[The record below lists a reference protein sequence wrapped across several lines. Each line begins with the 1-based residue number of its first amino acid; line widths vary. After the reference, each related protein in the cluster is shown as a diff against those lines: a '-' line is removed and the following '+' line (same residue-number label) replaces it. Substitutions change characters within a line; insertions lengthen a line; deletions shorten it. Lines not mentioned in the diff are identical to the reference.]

1 MRARPLI
8 PARDRATRTIRRAG
22 TGLVAA
28 AALLLLAACG
38 GAGDQDA
45 AAADGGS
52 EQVLTISAIPD
63 QDPEKLQRLY
73 GAVSSYLGEKLGIT
87 VTYQPVID
95 YTASVTSFRRGD
107 LDAVFFGGLS
117 GVQARLQLPGSV
129 LLAQRDIDENFRSVF
144 IAGTGTGIAP
154 VTDVAGLAELRGKS
168 LTFGSEV
175 STSGRLMPQFFLGQ
189 AGVTAADLAGDPG
202 FSGSH
207 DATIKLVQAGTFQV
221 GALNSSVWDARVKD
235 GTADPATVTEI
246 FRTPP
251 YHDYH
256 WLGQPDLDGDF
267 GAGFTERLRTA
278 LLDLDGS
285 DQRETEILE
294 LFSAGAFVPT
304 TADNYTDIEAVARQ
318 LGLIQ

>member
-1 MRARPLI
+1 MPPEHEGRAPITRARQI
-8 PARDRATRTIRRAG
+8 G
-22 TGLVAA
+22 TCLLAA

-38 GAGDQDA
+38 SGPQGVAAEAG
-45 AAADGGS
+45 GK
-52 EQVLTISAIPD
+52 QVLTVSAIPD
-63 QDPEKLQRLY
+63 QDPQELQRRY
-73 GAVSSYLGEKLGIT
+73 EAVSSYLGEKLGIT
-87 VTYQPVID
+87 VTYKPVTD
-95 YTASVTSFRRGD
+95 YTASVTGFRRGD

-129 LLAQRDIDENFRSVF
+129 LLAQRDIDAKFRSVF
-144 IAGTGTGIAP
+144 IAGAGTGIAP
-154 VTDVAGLAELRGKS
+154 VTNVAGLAELRGKS

-207 DATIKLVQAGTFQV
+207 DATIKLVQAGTFQA
-221 GALNSSVWDARVKD
+221 GALNSAVWDARVKD
-235 GTADPATVTEI
+235 GTVDPAKVTEI

-256 WLGQPDLDGDF
+256 WLGRPDLDEKF
-267 GAGFTERLRTA
+267 GAGFTERLRAA

-285 DQRETEILE
+285 DQREKDILA
-294 LFSAGAFVPT
+294 LFSAGSFVPT